1 MRQAELEKGEVVE
14 RMQRNVET
22 LKQVRR
28 HCFFFVLEFN
38 LRQISRAMN
47 KKLNFKKLLTVRS
60 FPKYN
65 NSW

>member
-1 MRQAELEKGEVVE
+1 MRQAELEKGEAVE

-22 LKQVRR
+22 LKQVRP
-28 HCFFFVLEFN
+28 CFFFVLEFN
-38 LRQISRAMN
+38 LRQISRVMN

-60 FPKYN
+60 FPKFN

>member
-1 MRQAELEKGEVVE
+1 MRQAELEKGEAVE

-22 LKQVRR
+22 LKQVRGHR
-28 HCFFFVLEFN
+28 FFVALEFN
-38 LRQISRAMN
+38 LRQISRVMN

>member
-1 MRQAELEKGEVVE
+1 MRQAEHEKGEAVE

-28 HCFFFVLEFN
+28 HCFTVALEFN
-38 LRQISRAMN
+38 LGQIFRVMN

>member
-1 MRQAELEKGEVVE
+1 MRQAELEKGEAVE

-22 LKQVRR
+22 LKQVIG
-28 HCFFFVLEFN
+28 HCFFVALEFN
-38 LRQISRAMN
+38 LRQISRVTN